1 LRGSNPADLKPD
13 RQQRVIH
20 PIEFTIY
27 LSEDW
32 AIAYQSGRGQ
42 TVNGNLLVADGGRGG
57 GLGLGELED

>member
-1 LRGSNPADLKPD
+1 LKPD

-42 TVNGNLLVADGGRGG
+42 TVNGNLLVAGGGRGG